1 MRQQSSQKNSGNLC
15 HVSHLLINKHFQKQ
29 VVKTLKI
36 MSISVLH
43 FNLKTKNQGDQ
54 CSKGISMSVSE
65 QLSTYLP
72 LP

>member
-43 FNLKTKNQGDQ
+43 FNLKTKEICTQ
-54 CSKGISMSVSE
+54 KAFSMSVYE